1 MTVDRPMILMTEG
14 EARAAVAAVRCHFE
28 SARQQL
34 LGLYERE
41 GWRALGYDSWRACV
55 VAEFGQSQAHLYRLL
70 EAARLERD
78 FSPIGESVQ
87 PLPLPESR
95 LRVVASA
102 PAAIRAELF
111 ARARELPTREL
122 HAIRRELEAEITK
135 RRPHASTPAPAPAA
149 QDVIAVD
156 PDDLIDVAL
165 AEHLPW
171 PDGSVD
177 LGITSPP
184 YCLGEAVPYEKGGD
198 YADYEHYRQ
207 VLLPAWCAQL
217 YRVSHPE
224 HGRWCVDVPI
234 DAAGNAGDN
243 RRPLQPRAMYAH
255 WLAALEAAGFAYRT
269 TILWHKGQAGTGTD
283 RGTESPQAP
292 HVVAPVEA
300 IIVVYR
306 GSWRRT
312 CDRPHDLGHD
322 DWLQLCG
329 PRGLWD
335 FPGTTDPEHPAP
347 FPEEL
352 PRRLIQL
359 YSWQGDI
366 VADPFVG
373 RGTTAAVAARL
384 GRCVRASDRSP
395 GYIDLTRGWVVRE
408 RGRRAA

>member
-1 MTVDRPMILMTEG
+1 MTTERQVILMTED
-14 EARAAVAAVRCHFE
+14 EARAAVAAVCRHFE

-34 LGLYERE
+34 LDLYERE

-55 VAEFGQSQAHLYRLL
+55 VAEFSLSQTRVYELL
-70 EAARLERD
+70 SAAKVERE
-78 FSPIGESVQ
+78 FSAMAETDQ
-87 PLPLPESR
+87 RLPERR

-111 ARARELPTREL
+111 AHARELPTREL
-122 HAIRRELEAEITK
+122 HAIRRELEAEITQ
-135 RRPHASTPAPAPAA
+135 RRPPAPTPAPAPAA
-149 QDVIAVD
+149 QDVTAPD
-156 PDDLIDVAL
+156 PDDRIDVAL
-165 AEHLPW
+165 AEQLPW

-207 VLLPAWCAQL
+207 VLVPAWCAQL
-217 YRVSHPE
+217 YRVSHPQ

-312 CDRPHDLGHD
+312 CERPHDLGHE

-347 FPEEL
+347 YPEEL

-359 YSWQGDI
+359 YSWRGDI
-366 VADPFVG
+366 VGDPFSG

-384 GRCVRASDRSP
+384 GRRVRACDRSAA
-395 GYIDLTRGWVVRE
+395 YVDLTRRWVARE
-408 RGRRAA
+408 RGRTTA